1 MQKKVI
7 LTGDRPSGPLHL
19 GHWVGSLCSRVVL
32 QDNYQQYVMVADLQA
47 LTDNFANP
55 DALKGNIYEVVKDY
69 LAVGIDPDKT
79 TIFLQSQITELAE
92 LTMYFMNLVNLG
104 RLERNPTVKL
114 ELQQKG
120 FDKEIPVGFLC
131 YPISQAS
138 DIAAFKA
145 ELVPVGSDQIP
156 ILEQANEIIA
166 RFNRTYNTGTLRE
179 IEAYLTDTPK
189 LVGIDGKSKAS
200 KSLGN
205 AIYLSDCL
213 DVIKQKVFAMYTDP
227 AHLKVSDPGMV
238 QGNVVFTYLD
248 AFSDDKQMVAELKDH
263 YQKGGLGDVKIKT
276 ILNQV
281 LQKFLAPIQQRRH
294 LITEKQVR
302 DVIYAGSAKAKLR
315 AAQTLQ
321 EVRDVIGILSF

>member
-1 MQKKVI
+1 
-7 LTGDRPSGPLHL
+7 
-19 GHWVGSLCSRVVL
+19 
-32 QDNYQQYVMVADLQA
+32 
-47 LTDNFANP
+47 
-55 DALKGNIYEVVKDY
+55 
-69 LAVGIDPDKT
+69 
-79 TIFLQSQITELAE
+79 
-92 LTMYFMNLVNLG
+92 
-104 RLERNPTVKL
+104 
-114 ELQQKG
+114 
-120 FDKEIPVGFLC
+120 
-131 YPISQAS
+131 
-138 DIAAFKA
+138 
-145 ELVPVGSDQIP
+145 
-156 ILEQANEIIA
+156 
-166 RFNRTYNTGTLRE
+166 
-179 IEAYLTDTPK
+179 
-189 LVGIDGKSKAS
+189 
-200 KSLGN
+200 
-205 AIYLSDCL
+205 
-213 DVIKQKVFAMYTDP
+213 MYTDP